1 LLLQYEAQKTRSSQQ
16 RHSLRVRL
24 NANRVDVLGSYNQP
38 IKRPMQIQTPGLL
51 RNTSEQFIDSVDAQ
65 TLRRLQVSGA
75 YDPSRGTLRHG
86 QNSPAHPSG
95 PSFHFR
101 PLREDDLTVLHEWLL
116 RPHVAAWWGPADSI
130 DELRSDYLLSVDQS
144 NATRAYIAHLDGKP
158 IGFIQSYVVIE
169 CGGGWWESETD
180 PGAQGID
187 QFLAEADQ
195 LGRGLG
201 CAMIRAFVGRLF
213 AGPGATVVQ
222 TDPDPRNERA
232 IRAAT
237 LTAC

>member
-1 LLLQYEAQKTRSSQQ
+1 
-16 RHSLRVRL
+16 
-24 NANRVDVLGSYNQP
+24 
-38 IKRPMQIQTPGLL
+38 MQIQTPGLP
-51 RNTSEQFIDSVDAQ
+51 RNTSEKFIDSVDAQ
-65 TLRRLQVSGA
+65 TLRRLQASGA

-116 RPHVAAWWGPADSI
+116 RPHVAGWWGPADSI
-130 DELRSDYLLSVDQS
+130 DELRSDYLLSIDQP
-144 NATRAYIAHLDGKP
+144 NATRAYIAHLDGEP
-158 IGFIQSYVVIE
+158 IGFIQSYAVMG
-169 CGGGWWESETD
+169 CGGGWWDSETD

-201 CAMIRAFVGRLF
+201 RAMIRAFV
-213 AGPGATVVQ
+213 
-222 TDPDPRNERA
+222 
-232 IRAAT
+232 
-237 LTAC
+237 